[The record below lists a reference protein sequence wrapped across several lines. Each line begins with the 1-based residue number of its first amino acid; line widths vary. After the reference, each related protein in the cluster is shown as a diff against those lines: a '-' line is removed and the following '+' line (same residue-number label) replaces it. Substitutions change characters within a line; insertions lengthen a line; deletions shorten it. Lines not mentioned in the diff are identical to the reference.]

1 MNHWAILVKEPEE
14 GSIVCFGEFP
24 TQEAAEV
31 FYNTFLAI
39 WCEGSLEVSY
49 APLNTVA
56 RLNDAGDSY
65 SFHLD
70 LILPE
75 NENPIIH

>member
-1 MNHWAILVKEPEE
+1 MNHWAILVKEPTE

-24 TQEAAEV
+24 TQEAAEM

-49 APLNTVA
+49 VPLNTVA
-56 RLNDAGDSY
+56 RLNDDGDSY
-65 SFHLD
+65 TFDLE
-70 LILPE
+70 LILPQG
-75 NENPIIH
+75 ENPILH